1 MRFSSGLSNPVI
13 NAGNLINYPYFLKM
27 NKISIIIKREYMTR
41 VRKKSFIIMTLL
53 APVLMA
59 AIIIVPTLVM
69 MNQDQEFKKIAVIED
84 NPGLFKGVIPNTK
97 NLEFYYLDNVR
108 LEDLKKSFQQAG
120 YYGILFISSEV
131 VNTPNAV
138 QLISKQQPP
147 IALLQHIESSLEKV
161 IEKEK
166 LMTYKIEN
174 LDEIMKNVETKVS
187 IQTIKIDES
196 GNVKETSTG
205 IAMVL
210 AYLSGFLMYMLVF
223 MFGAQVMRGVI
234 EEKTSRVVE
243 VIVSSVKPIQLM
255 MGKII
260 GIALVGLTQFLIWVF
275 LTIAIAG
282 VVKSTVLKKENLT
295 QTTQNM
301 TKSIMSGDQ
310 QIAGQTQGTEMT
322 PQMAEFSKIFS
333 NAMNQPWGLII
344 LCFIFYFITGYLLY
358 ASIFAAI
365 GSAVDNETETQ
376 QFMLPVTIPI
386 ILALMVAMGTMQ
398 NPESSLSFWCS
409 LIPLT
414 SPVVMVARLPF
425 GVPYW
430 EIAVSM
436 ILMVVTFIAFVWM
449 AAKVYRTGILMYG
462 KKTSWKEMW
471 KWLRYSG

>member
-1 MRFSSGLSNPVI
+1 
-13 NAGNLINYPYFLKM
+13 M
-27 NKISIIIKREYMTR
+27 NKISIIIKREYVTR
-41 VRKKSFIIMTLL
+41 VRKKSFIIMTIL

-69 MNQDQEFKKIAVIED
+69 MNQDQDFKKIAVVED
-84 NPGLFKGVIPNTK
+84 NADLFRGVIKNTK
-97 NLEFYYLDNVR
+97 NLEFVYLDNKKID
-108 LEDLKKSFQQAG
+108 DLKNSFEKEG
-120 YYGILFISSEV
+120 YYGILYISPEI
-131 VNTPNAV
+131 VNTPNAI
-138 QLISKQQPP
+138 QLLSKKQPP
-147 IALLQHIESSLEKV
+147 IGLLEHIESSLEKE
-161 IEKEK
+161 IEKQK
-166 LMTYKIEN
+166 LMTYNIAN

-187 IQTIKIDES
+187 VQTKKIGDS
-196 GNVKETSTG
+196 GEVSETSTG
-205 IAMVL
+205 IAMAL

-243 VIVSSVKPIQLM
+243 VIVSSVKPVQLM

-275 LTIAIAG
+275 LTVAITG
-282 VVKSTVLKKENLT
+282 VIKSTVLKKGNLT
-295 QTTQNM
+295 EVTQNM
-301 TKSIMSGDQ
+301 TKSLMTDEQ
-310 QIAGQTQGTEMT
+310 QAATGTQSVNTT
-322 PQMAEFSKIFS
+322 PQMAEFSKLFNS
-333 NAMNQPWGLII
+333 AMNQQWGLII

-358 ASIFAAI
+358 ASVFAAI

-414 SPVVMVARLPF
+414 SPIVMVARLPF

-430 EIAVSM
+430 QIAVSM
-436 ILMVVTFIAFVWM
+436 ALMIITFMAFVWM
-449 AAKVYRTGILMYG
+449 AAKIYRTGILMYG